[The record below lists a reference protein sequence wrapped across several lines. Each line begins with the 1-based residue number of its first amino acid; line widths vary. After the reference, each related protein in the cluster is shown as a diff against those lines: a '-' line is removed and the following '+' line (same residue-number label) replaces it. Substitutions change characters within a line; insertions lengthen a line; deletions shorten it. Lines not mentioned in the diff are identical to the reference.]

1 MKLREKIVVITGAGG
16 GIGAAMAKRF
26 AREKP
31 GGIVVS
37 DIDAAA
43 AGDVAARVREAGVPV
58 LAHRTDVGDQSQA
71 TELIARSEREFGQ
84 VDLLCSNA
92 GIAVGMGVHAPRER
106 WSAALSVNV
115 MAHVHLAQAVLPG
128 MAARGSGHVMIT
140 ASAAGLLGLPGDA
153 PYSVTKAA
161 AVGLAEWLAATYRR
175 SGVTVSALCPLGV
188 RTGLLMPALAAGHPA
203 ARAVADFGPLLEAED
218 VAEHALDG
226 IADERF
232 LILPHPEVAQL
243 YAKKAADP
251 DGWLTELQR
260 EGRR

>member
-1 MKLREKIVVITGAGG
+1 MKLRDKTVVITGAGG
-16 GIGAAMAKRF
+16 GIGAAMAEKF

-31 GGIVVS
+31 RGIVVA

-43 AGDVAARVREAGVPV
+43 AEDVAARVRAIGVPA
-58 LAHRTDVGDQSQA
+58 LAHRADVGDERQA
-71 TELIARSEREFGQ
+71 TELIAASEREFGQ
-84 VDLLCSNA
+84 VDVLCSNA
-92 GIAVGMGVHAPRER
+92 GIAVGMGVHAPQDR
-106 WSAALSVNV
+106 WSAAWAVNV
-115 MAHVHLAQAVLPG
+115 MAHVHLARAVLPG

-188 RTGLLMPALAAGHPA
+188 RTELLMPALAAGHPA
-203 ARAVADFGPLLEAED
+203 ARAVADFGPILDAED
-218 VAEHALDG
+218 VAAHALDG
-226 IADERF
+226 IAAERF
-232 LILPHPEVAQL
+232 LILPHADVAQM

-251 DGWLTELQR
+251 DGWLADLQR